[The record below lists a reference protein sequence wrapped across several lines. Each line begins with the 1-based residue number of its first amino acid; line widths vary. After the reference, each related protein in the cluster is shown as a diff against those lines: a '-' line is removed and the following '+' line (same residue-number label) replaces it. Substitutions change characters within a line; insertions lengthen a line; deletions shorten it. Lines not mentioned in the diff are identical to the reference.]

1 MTNAQDII
9 SKVVSK
15 VPDAQVIRFPVLSVP
30 AAAGAPPDEQL
41 GLF

>member
-1 MTNAQDII
+1 LLAGPADTPAP
-9 SKVVSK
+9 
-15 VPDAQVIRFPVLSVP
+15 VPDAQVIQFPALSVP